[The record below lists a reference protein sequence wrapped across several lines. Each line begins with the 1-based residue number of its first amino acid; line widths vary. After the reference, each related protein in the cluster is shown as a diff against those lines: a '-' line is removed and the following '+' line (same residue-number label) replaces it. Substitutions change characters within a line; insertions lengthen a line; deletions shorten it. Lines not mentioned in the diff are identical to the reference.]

1 MLTRRE
7 PQDGRLDVRG
17 RLAPLGHAEPTA
29 VLGRARVL
37 GILAREIAEV
47 LAREHAAVDLVGA
60 TPRRRPA
67 VLARAGPGHE
77 EDVAG
82 LESQARLELFP
93 VGDQV
98 AVDLLLGDGD
108 TQRHLAP
115 DHALHEQ
122 LLANALPDRLDDQA
136 LGLDHLLEF
145 CRRGGPQPLLDL
157 SHPLR
162 HLGILDGELLALG
175 LLDLEPLLDDAGEDP
190 LPELRALL
198 ALGRARQ
205 LVLVEVVG
213 LRLIELIQ
221 GDGIAVHHADD
232 PVHDGLG
239 VGRQGGAREERRA
252 DLAGGRGARRR
263 PLGLAD
269 EGHPR
274 GNGAARESGGDACD
288 EDEPDRAPHARDS
301 SSARSA
307 SRTGSQGP
315 VGIIASSVNSFRMVT
330 PLPRR
335 PTTTKMRSGVT
346 GVDGAKVTSAR
357 PPPASRRS
365 TPSRRLSTRSPTT
378 SSSATTAGGG
388 GPKRSASSVR
398 IWATSSSSPMSA
410 SRW

>member
-17 RLAPLGHAEPTA
+17 QLAPLEHAEPTA

-82 LESQARLELFP
+82 LEGPARLEPFP
-93 VGDQV
+93 VGDQA
-98 AVDLLLGDGD
+98 AVDL
-108 TQRHLAP
+108 
-115 DHALHEQ
+115 
-122 LLANALPDRLDDQA
+122 
-136 LGLDHLLEF
+136 
-145 CRRGGPQPLLDL
+145 
-157 SHPLR
+157 
-162 HLGILDGELLALG
+162 
-175 LLDLEPLLDDAGEDP
+175 
-190 LPELRALL
+190 LL

-274 GNGAARESGGDACD
+274 GNGAACESGGDACD

-307 SRTGSQGP
+307 SRTASQGP

-388 GPKRSASSVR
+388 GPKRSASSAR
-398 IWATSSSSPMSA
+398 IWATSSSSPTSA